1 MSWSAVLFD
10 LDGTLLNT
18 LEDLADSMNAVLR
31 GHGFPEHPVDAYRY
45 FVGEGTEQLVRRTL
59 PGGEPETE
67 LVRRCLLDLEAE
79 YGRRWAAKTRPY
91 PGVPELLDALEA
103 RGLPKAV
110 FSNKP
115 DPFTRLTVSRLLASW
130 RFHPVR
136 GARPEVPRK
145 PDPAG
150 ALAIAAELGA
160 APATCLYIG
169 DTSTDMQTAT
179 AAGMYPVGATWGF
192 RTAEELTDSG
202 ARRLIDRPAQ
212 LLELL

>member
-45 FVGEGTEQLVRRTL
+45 FVGEGTEELVRRTL
-59 PGGEPETE
+59 PSDALGAE
-67 LVRRCLLDLEAE
+67 LMHRYLLDLEAE
-79 YGRRWAAKTRPY
+79 YGRRWAIKTRPY
-91 PGVPELLDALEA
+91 PGIPEMLDALEA
-103 RGLPKAV
+103 QGLPKAV
-110 FSNKP
+110 LSNKP
-115 DPFTRLTVSRLLASW
+115 DPFTRLTVARLLDPW

-136 GARPEVPRK
+136 GARPGVPRK
-145 PDPAG
+145 PDPTG
-150 ALAIAAELGA
+150 ALAIAAELGT
-160 APATCLYIG
+160 APAACLYVG

-192 RTAEELTDSG
+192 RPAEELTDSG
-202 ARRLIDRPAQ
+202 ARRLIDHPAH